1 METPYRY
8 TYSIVSRSDQSKVT
22 EMAKTDLE
30 EAGLET
36 DGMAESTAKLR
47 EEIKALSG
55 VDIMEND
62 TTFKS
67 TYRIL
72 DELSTKWQTLTDV
85 QQASV
90 TELIAGKRQGNT
102 VSALMKNF
110 DIARESLNTAEYESV
125 GSANRELEAWNKG
138 IESSF
143 KHLQAQFEAFS
154 NATLDSRFLKGI
166 VDMGTQ
172 GLEVITN
179 LIDKVGLLPMV
190 LSGFGATS
198 FFKNLDCSKIIGVF
212 TLKSVYY

>member
-1 METPYRY
+1 MR
-8 TYSIVSRSDQSKVT
+8 IRG
-22 EMAKTDLE
+22 AKTDLE
-30 EAGLET
+30 EAGLE
-36 DGMAESTAKLR
+36 
-47 EEIKALSG
+47 
-55 VDIMEND
+55 
-62 TTFKS
+62 
-67 TYRIL
+67 
-72 DELSTKWQTLTDV
+72 
-85 QQASV
+85 

-110 DIARESLNTAEYESV
+110 DIARESLNTAENESV

-154 NATLDSRFLKGI
+154 NATLDSGFLKGI

>member
-1 METPYRY
+1 
-8 TYSIVSRSDQSKVT
+8 
-22 EMAKTDLE
+22 
-30 EAGLET
+30 
-36 DGMAESTAKLR
+36 
-47 EEIKALSG
+47 
-55 VDIMEND
+55 
-62 TTFKS
+62 
-67 TYRIL
+67 
-72 DELSTKWQTLTDV
+72 
-85 QQASV
+85 
-90 TELIAGKRQGNT
+90 
-102 VSALMKNF
+102 MKNF
-110 DIARESLNTAEYESV
+110 DIARESLNTAENESV

-154 NATLDSRFLKGI
+154 NATLDSGLLKGI